1 MFRVGSWLYSKAA
14 PTNAST
20 QSLDAVTESQ
30 DLEHALKAAAYIM
43 DDDVDSAERD
53 LDKGDSSFHK
63 LGKGIVTFVRATL
76 GLEQDIMRQAA
87 SRLMDAETS
96 AYNDQH
102 KAQHNANAVNAYHST
117 IYAPG
122 TEYLLCQ
129 CMAQLMAA
137 LVGVLSESFSESIK
151 AFYKLRKAY
160 IALDSIAQMEEKYLK
175 ENNLSLG
182 VDSRFES
189 ANGSPVPGRPARTVD
204 SSSQEPKPE
213 AKAPLPRSM
222 SATSLEEVTN
232 ESFQSSQR
240 RLSRLT
246 LGSESDVSKV
256 AEGPQA
262 KLDMD
267 GDVDIFSHPVDHFIH
282 SGTSLCFGMLLLFI
296 SMVPPALNRIL
307 YIIGFR
313 GDRSRGLRLLW
324 QASQSHTLTGAISA
338 LTLLAFY
345 NSFVRAADILPDPVD
360 GNVDDIEGY
369 PMSRL
374 ESLLADMRSRFPHS
388 QLWVLEE
395 SRMRGANRE
404 VEEALR
410 LIRNGKK
417 SPLKQ
422 VQALHVF
429 ERSIDA
435 MHLHQYELCAE
446 SFIECSELN
455 SWSRA
460 LYFYIAGAAHVELYR
475 KYLKESPEKA
485 KEHGKK
491 AEELFRKAP
500 SQAGK
505 KKFLARQLP
514 FDVFVTRKVAK
525 WDARAKERNI
535 PFIDAVGV
543 SPIEEMNFFWNG
555 HSRMP
560 DEQLDVALQ
569 NLAWSESNETWAS
582 EPLDEH
588 SILALLRASLL
599 RAQRK
604 HEEAKTILK
613 SEILCHDRALFKGS
627 NKDDWTCPSA
637 HYEMAANI
645 WMERHCYRP
654 FGRATSIP
662 ASDKDDQRK
671 DEATRAAEDERRVQ
685 ECKEWLE
692 KVYRWET
699 YELDARIGLK
709 VTTAQETIT
718 KWEEAHTK

>member
-1 MFRVGSWLYSKAA
+1 M
-14 PTNAST
+14 
-20 QSLDAVTESQ
+20 
-30 DLEHALKAAAYIM
+30 
-43 DDDVDSAERD
+43 
-53 LDKGDSSFHK
+53 
-63 LGKGIVTFVRATL
+63 
-76 GLEQDIMRQAA
+76 
-87 SRLMDAETS
+87 
-96 AYNDQH
+96 
-102 KAQHNANAVNAYHST
+102 
-117 IYAPG
+117 
-122 TEYLLCQ
+122 
-129 CMAQLMAA
+129 
-137 LVGVLSESFSESIK
+137 
-151 AFYKLRKAY
+151 
-160 IALDSIAQMEEKYLK
+160 
-175 ENNLSLG
+175 
-182 VDSRFES
+182 
-189 ANGSPVPGRPARTVD
+189 
-204 SSSQEPKPE
+204 
-213 AKAPLPRSM
+213 
-222 SATSLEEVTN
+222 
-232 ESFQSSQR
+232 
-240 RLSRLT
+240 
-246 LGSESDVSKV
+246 
-256 AEGPQA
+256 
-262 KLDMD
+262 
-267 GDVDIFSHPVDHFIH
+267 
-282 SGTSLCFGMLLLFI
+282 
-296 SMVPPALNRIL
+296 
-307 YIIGFR
+307 
-313 GDRSRGLRLLW
+313 
-324 QASQSHTLTGAISA
+324 
-338 LTLLAFY
+338 
-345 NSFVRAADILPDPVD
+345 
-360 GNVDDIEGY
+360 
-369 PMSRL
+369 
-374 ESLLADMRSRFPHS
+374 
-388 QLWVLEE
+388 
-395 SRMRGANRE
+395 
-404 VEEALR
+404 
-410 LIRNGKK
+410 
-417 SPLKQ
+417 
-422 VQALHVF
+422 
-429 ERSIDA
+429 
-435 MHLHQYELCAE
+435 
-446 SFIECSELN
+446 
-455 SWSRA
+455 
-460 LYFYIAGAAHVELYR
+460 YFYIAGAAHVELYR

-569 NLAWSESNETWAS
+569 NLAWSETNETWAS

-604 HEEAKTILK
+604 HGEAKTILK

-662 ASDKDDQRK
+662 ASDKDDQPK